1 MTMHNTVHGF
11 KTIIVNVWHTVKS
24 FLNNRWVNYS
34 FDVITLIVLIFIMAQ
49 GMTGSRRFL
58 ALFILARLLY
68 SVPMQT
74 LAFFPDGK
82 EKYGYIVEIV
92 SLVYLFC
99 VIVIGLVLR

>member
-1 MTMHNTVHGF
+1 MQNIVPGS
-11 KTIIVNVWHTVKS
+11 KTIIVKLWHSVKS
-24 FLNNRWVNYS
+24 FLNNRWVNYG

-74 LAFFPDGK
+74 LAFFPEVK
-82 EKYGYIVEIV
+82 AKYEHIVEIA
-92 SLVYLFC
+92 SLICFFL
-99 VIVIGLVLR
+99 VIVIILVLI